1 MLVSLGSKEHQT
13 FQFQPPKSICI
24 MIPQPK
30 KLIFPTDFSDVSIA
44 ALPMAKYFAEKIG
57 AEIVFLYVIEP
68 PTGVAK
74 VFSDFDEER
83 ALQESRKMLA
93 KFIADNE
100 TPSDANIPFSAMVKI
115 GKPYQKIVEAID
127 EVDAVIAILGTAG
140 AKGLHATFVGSNT
153 GKVIRMTNCPVV
165 SIKNGVSEPNV
176 KSILLPIGIE
186 SVNNHKILG
195 TIHYAKLLGA
205 SIDIVAFVPK
215 DEESEAQNIVNHV
228 KESAEER
235 GVSINRA
242 EVVVLTESAT
252 AAVLQ
257 FAQYASSDMI
267 AVLTENDPTLNTA
280 LLESA
285 SEYIVHRSEIP
296 VLNLSNPISYRLG
309 RQSYFG

>member
-1 MLVSLGSKEHQT
+1 
-13 FQFQPPKSICI
+13 

-30 KLIFPTDFSDVSIA
+30 KLIFPTDFSDVSVA
-44 ALPMAKYFAEKIG
+44 ALPMAKYFAQKMG

-100 TPSDANIPFSAMVKI
+100 TPSDANTPFSLMVKI

-127 EVDAVIAILGTAG
+127 EVDAAIAILGTAG

-165 SIKNGVSEPNV
+165 SIKNGVNEPDIQ
-176 KSILLPIGIE
+176 SILLPIGIE
-186 SVNNHKILG
+186 SPNNHKILG
-195 TIHYAKLLGA
+195 AIHYAKLLGA
-205 SIDIVAFVPK
+205 NIDVVAFVPK
-215 DEESEAQNIVNHV
+215 DEEGEAQNIVNKV
-228 KESAEER
+228 KEAAEER
-235 GVSINRA
+235 GVNINRA

-296 VLNLSNPISYRLG
+296 VLNLSNPISYRIG